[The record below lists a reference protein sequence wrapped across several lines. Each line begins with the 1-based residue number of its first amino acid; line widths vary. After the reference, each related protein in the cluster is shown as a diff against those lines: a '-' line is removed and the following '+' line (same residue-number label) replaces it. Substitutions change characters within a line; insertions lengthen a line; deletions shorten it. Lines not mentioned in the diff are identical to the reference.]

1 MTPAGAALGVFPL
14 AKEFGWSLDHI
25 LWELPLA
32 ILHQAHGWISWTHGA
47 KLRRRQRGRADG
59 ADIAKKLGL

>member
-14 AKEFGWSLDHI
+14 AKEFGWSMEHI

-32 ILHQAHGWISWTHGA
+32 LFHQAHAFLLWSRGA
-47 KLRRRQRGRADG
+47 KLRRSRRGQVNR
-59 ADIAKKLGL
+59 ADIAKKLGI